1 MKIDPSKTYRTRVG
15 QAVTDLHPRSLSSER
30 LSTEFYKFLGEV
42 EGEGYFYFSDGG
54 KVFESNEPD
63 SHDLVEV
70 QNDIPP
76 SLVDKIKA
84 NLAYGPWGAPDL
96 SLSDLTVSALEVMRM
111 IKDRFGDT
119 DLYQRAAVAILPTIV
134 AQKEWRELGPERC
147 ALIAREYA
155 GALLI
160 VLGVIAPTM
169 PKEATL
175 SEESI
180 NVQGGGKST

>member
-1 MKIDPSKTYRTRVG
+1 MKIDPSKMYKTRNG
-15 QAVTDLHPRSLSSER
+15 KAVTKLHPRVYTLLSPESDD
-30 LSTEFYKFLGEV
+30 SKEFYKFTGEI
-42 EGEGYFYFSDGG
+42 EGEGDYYFSDEG
-54 KVFESNEPD
+54 KVFDNAEPN

-70 QNDIPP
+70 SNDIPP

-96 SLSDLTVSALEVMRM
+96 SLSDLTASVFRKRSKEVMRM

-119 DLYQRAAVAILPTIV
+119 DLYQRAAVAVLPTIV

-147 ALIAREYA
+147 ALIACEHA

-160 VLGVIAPTM
+160 ELGVIAPTM
-169 PKEATL
+169 PL
-175 SEESI
+175 G
-180 NVQGGGKST
+180 VKS